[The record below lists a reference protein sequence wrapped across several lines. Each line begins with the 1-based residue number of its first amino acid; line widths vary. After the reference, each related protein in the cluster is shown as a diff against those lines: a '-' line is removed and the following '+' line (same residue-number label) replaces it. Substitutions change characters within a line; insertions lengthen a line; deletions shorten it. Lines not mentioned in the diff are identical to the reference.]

1 MTTRSLADRVR
12 RHDPAALAAF
22 LEERR
27 PALLAFIER
36 RLGLGPARQAGA
48 AGRAPGAGRQGAARA
63 AATPTSSTRDPF
75 GWLCHLAEQCI
86 VDGHRHFAA
95 GKRAAGREVP
105 GNVRI
110 GDGSQDLVALLA
122 ASLTS
127 PSMAAVRDERQQR
140 LMDVIADF
148 PDEHREALR
157 LRYGEGLPTKEVA
170 AKLGK
175 SDVATR
181 VLVVAAGAAVTGAA
195 GGVAVPRPLPDVQVT
210 GEVPRLAGDLQAA
223 GILHEEVQAQDDEP
237 VAVERDRTARRN
249 LPTSGRAAVT
259 TRRCRSTSRMSV
271 SPKSQAR
278 PFQTVSSALVAEI
291 VRAGKIDRSC
301 PLMMDTAAPVSMK
314 QSAHRIGPVGA

>member
-1 MTTRSLADRVR
+1 VTASLADRVR
-12 RHDPAALAAF
+12 QHDPAALAAY
-22 LEERR
+22 LEDRR

-36 RLGLGPARQAGA
+36 RLGSALRGKLEPQDVLQELAVKSLREL
-48 AGRAPGAGRQGAARA
+48 PN
-63 AATPTSSTRDPF
+63 TDLSTRDPF

-95 GKRAAGREVP
+95 DKRASAKEVP

-140 LMDVIADF
+140 LIDVIAEF
-148 PDEHREALR
+148 PADHREALR

-181 VLVVAAGAAVTGAA
+181 VLLS
-195 GGVAVPRPLPDVQVT
+195 RLVQQLQERL
-210 GEVPRLAGDLQAA
+210 GE
-223 GILHEEVQAQDDEP
+223 
-237 VAVERDRTARRN
+237 
-249 LPTSGRAAVT
+249 
-259 TRRCRSTSRMSV
+259 
-271 SPKSQAR
+271 
-278 PFQTVSSALVAEI
+278 
-291 VRAGKIDRSC
+291 
-301 PLMMDTAAPVSMK
+301 
-314 QSAHRIGPVGA
+314 

>member
-1 MTTRSLADRVR
+1 MSDPSLADRVR
-12 RHDPAALAAF
+12 QHDPAGLAAF
-22 LEERR
+22 LEDRR

-36 RLGLGPARQAGA
+36 RLGSGLRGKLEPQDVLQELAVKSLREL
-48 AGRAPGAGRQGAARA
+48 PN
-63 AATPTSSTRDPF
+63 TDLSTRDPF

-95 GKRAAGREVP
+95 GKRASAKEVP

-140 LMDVIADF
+140 LMDVIAEF

-181 VLVVAAGAAVTGAA
+181 VLLS
-195 GGVAVPRPLPDVQVT
+195 RLVQQLQERL
-210 GEVPRLAGDLQAA
+210 GE
-223 GILHEEVQAQDDEP
+223 
-237 VAVERDRTARRN
+237 
-249 LPTSGRAAVT
+249 
-259 TRRCRSTSRMSV
+259 
-271 SPKSQAR
+271 
-278 PFQTVSSALVAEI
+278 
-291 VRAGKIDRSC
+291 
-301 PLMMDTAAPVSMK
+301 
-314 QSAHRIGPVGA
+314 

>member
-1 MTTRSLADRVR
+1 MTASLADRVR
-12 RHDPAALAAF
+12 QHDPAALAAF
-22 LEERR
+22 LEDRR
-27 PALLAFIER
+27 PALLSFIER
-36 RLGLGPARQAGA
+36 RLGSALRGKLEPQDVLQELAVKSLRELPNADL
-48 AGRAPGAGRQGAARA
+48 
-63 AATPTSSTRDPF
+63 SSRDPF

-95 GKRAAGREVP
+95 GKRASAKEVP

-140 LMDVIADF
+140 LMDVIAEF

-181 VLVVAAGAAVTGAA
+181 VLLS
-195 GGVAVPRPLPDVQVT
+195 RLVQQLQERL
-210 GEVPRLAGDLQAA
+210 GE
-223 GILHEEVQAQDDEP
+223 
-237 VAVERDRTARRN
+237 
-249 LPTSGRAAVT
+249 
-259 TRRCRSTSRMSV
+259 
-271 SPKSQAR
+271 
-278 PFQTVSSALVAEI
+278 
-291 VRAGKIDRSC
+291 
-301 PLMMDTAAPVSMK
+301 
-314 QSAHRIGPVGA
+314 

>member
-1 MTTRSLADRVR
+1 MTASLADRVR
-12 RHDPAALAAF
+12 QHDPAALAAY
-22 LEERR
+22 LEDRR

-36 RLGLGPARQAGA
+36 RLGSALRGKLEPQDVLQELAVKSLREL
-48 AGRAPGAGRQGAARA
+48 PN
-63 AATPTSSTRDPF
+63 TDLSTRDPF

-95 GKRAAGREVP
+95 DKRASAKEVP
-105 GNVRI
+105 GNVRV

-140 LMDVIADF
+140 LIDVIAEF

-181 VLVVAAGAAVTGAA
+181 VLLS
-195 GGVAVPRPLPDVQVT
+195 RLVQQLQERL
-210 GEVPRLAGDLQAA
+210 GE
-223 GILHEEVQAQDDEP
+223 
-237 VAVERDRTARRN
+237 
-249 LPTSGRAAVT
+249 
-259 TRRCRSTSRMSV
+259 
-271 SPKSQAR
+271 
-278 PFQTVSSALVAEI
+278 
-291 VRAGKIDRSC
+291 
-301 PLMMDTAAPVSMK
+301 
-314 QSAHRIGPVGA
+314 